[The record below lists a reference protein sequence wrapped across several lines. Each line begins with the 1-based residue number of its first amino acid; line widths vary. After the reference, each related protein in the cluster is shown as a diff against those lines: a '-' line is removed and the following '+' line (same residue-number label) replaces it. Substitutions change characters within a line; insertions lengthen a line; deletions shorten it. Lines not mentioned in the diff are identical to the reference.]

1 MTLRAWPILLAFA
14 TMFLATPASAAPSPT
29 YQARAQQL
37 LRILAAPG
45 NETDFFAPLFLDAVP
60 VDQWRATAAD
70 LRAQHGKP
78 VALGAVRT
86 ESATAGQVEIRYE
99 RATVGFTLVVAPQP
113 PARVHGLG
121 GSGGH
126 ALWRSPIEDN
136 QTVS

>member
-60 VDQWRATAAD
+60 VDRWRATAAD
-70 LRAQHGKP
+70 LRA
-78 VALGAVRT
+78 LRDVRMT
-86 ESATAGQVEIRYE
+86 LPCGVTTFRLSTASRIV
-99 RATVGFTLVVAPQP
+99 P
-113 PARVHGLG
+113 
-121 GSGGH
+121 
-126 ALWRSPIEDN
+126 
-136 QTVS
+136 